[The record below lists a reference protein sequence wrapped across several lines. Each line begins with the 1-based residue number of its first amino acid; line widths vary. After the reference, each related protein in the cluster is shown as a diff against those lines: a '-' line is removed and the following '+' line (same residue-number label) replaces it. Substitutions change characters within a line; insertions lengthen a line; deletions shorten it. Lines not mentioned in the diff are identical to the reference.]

1 MIDTYTVRRNLDGV
15 ATVTGMM
22 ILMVAAILLTFVI
35 MTRIWN
41 PSTDHA
47 VMIGTMV
54 VTFVVWAGLM
64 WTMDQFATFTI
75 ENADAMHPNEW
86 VSTICVFAATFAG
99 YPMIHNLFVDSIP
112 IPVFTWY
119 TMVNWWIWMGIAFVV
134 PVLVLDTH
142 LPKKEDS

>member
-54 VTFVVWAGLM
+54 VNYHRLK
-64 WTMDQFATFTI
+64 
-75 ENADAMHPNEW
+75 
-86 VSTICVFAATFAG
+86 
-99 YPMIHNLFVDSIP
+99 
-112 IPVFTWY
+112 PVACERLSETKQ
-119 TMVNWWIWMGIAFVV
+119 
-134 PVLVLDTH
+134 L
-142 LPKKEDS
+142 E